1 MLDTSTPATSLP
13 LPSLAT
19 ALAER
24 IARNPDLTAVEDGSE
39 SLTYGELGVLAGRV
53 AAALTACGIAAG
65 DAVGMLG
72 VRSWQATVTAA
83 GILGAGAVCVPVDAD
98 YPSARA
104 SEMLGDAGVRLAV
117 TLPGHAPL
125 PPEAGGRF
133 VEWYRYGELVRSGT
147 AGPFPALPGSGRRSG
162 EAAYVLYTSGTTGRP
177 KPVLFPH
184 RAVARLAMGPAPWAA
199 GAGPGAK
206 VLQTFGLSFDGSL
219 FETWTTLVNGGCL
232 VVADRRT
239 LLDTEALYGTVR
251 QKSITHAFLTTS
263 LFHHT
268 ARSRPDAFAP
278 LEMLL
283 MGGEAMDPA
292 LTRAVC
298 DAGRPRHLINGYGPT
313 EGGIMATAHDVPRP
327 PDDAAQ
333 VPIGRP
339 VAGSTV
345 LLLRPDGT
353 PADPGDEGEI
363 HIGGPGVAL
372 GYLNRPEETAA
383 AFVAHGSG
391 GSAELPGQ
399 LYRTG
404 DRARWAGDGLL
415 EFLGRTD
422 RQVKVRGFRVE
433 LDAVEAQLRSLP
445 GVAEAAVVVRTNDAI
460 GKGLSAFVTPA
471 RGDRPPEPGSLRAE
485 AGTRLPAHAV
495 PAPITV
501 LDRLPLTRNGK
512 IDYTALARSAEEGVE
527 APEQANAD
535 AQDPLA
541 DIWADV
547 LGTPVTGATDF
558 FAAGGNSLL
567 AAQAVTRT
575 LTAHA
580 LPASRFDPLLRQLL
594 TAPTLTAYR
603 AAVHAAPAA
612 PAAAALAHFEEDAQ
626 LVLPPR
632 SPDSQRARPTLPL
645 GTRGGEVLLTGATGF
660 LGAFLLD
667 RLVRTTN
674 VTVHCLVRASDE
686 DKALRRIE
694 DAARRY
700 LLPQP
705 PADRLRAVPADL
717 SQPDLGLPPG
727 VAEHLANSVDLVLHN
742 AAHVNFLYPYAQLRN
757 TNVKAVR
764 ALVDLAAARRVPLH
778 YVSTTAVFAGSGVGG
793 VPEVDEST
801 PLSHPELLSMG
812 YPESKW
818 VAERM
823 LAQAAAQGLP
833 VTIHRPYEITGD
845 SRTGAWN
852 TTTAICAVVDAVARL
867 GAVPE
872 VPLPLDLVPVDHVAS
887 AITRIAMQLP
897 HLGGAVHLTNPR
909 PAMLADMA
917 ERMRAAGHTVRTVPY
932 GEWVDMLGE
941 HVRDHPAA
949 PIAPFLPL
957 FVTPARGADF
967 SVKEMYFD
975 SVFPEIHRTRTD
987 EIWPDWAR
995 SCPPVDA
1002 ALLDLYL
1009 ACLRGDGLLQSV
1021 AVSAKGPDAEA
1032 APASGP

>member
-1 MLDTSTPATSLP
+1 M
-13 LPSLAT
+13 
-19 ALAER
+19 
-24 IARNPDLTAVEDGSE
+24 
-39 SLTYGELGVLAGRV
+39 
-53 AAALTACGIAAG
+53 
-65 DAVGMLG
+65 
-72 VRSWQATVTAA
+72 
-83 GILGAGAVCVPVDAD
+83 
-98 YPSARA
+98 
-104 SEMLGDAGVRLAV
+104 
-117 TLPGHAPL
+117 
-125 PPEAGGRF
+125 
-133 VEWYRYGELVRSGT
+133 
-147 AGPFPALPGSGRRSG
+147 
-162 EAAYVLYTSGTTGRP
+162 
-177 KPVLFPH
+177 
-184 RAVARLAMGPAPWAA
+184 
-199 GAGPGAK
+199 
-206 VLQTFGLSFDGSL
+206 
-219 FETWTTLVNGGCL
+219 
-232 VVADRRT
+232 
-239 LLDTEALYGTVR
+239 
-251 QKSITHAFLTTS
+251 
-263 LFHHT
+263 
-268 ARSRPDAFAP
+268 
-278 LEMLL
+278 
-283 MGGEAMDPA
+283 
-292 LTRAVC
+292 
-298 DAGRPRHLINGYGPT
+298 
-313 EGGIMATAHDVPRP
+313 
-327 PDDAAQ
+327 
-333 VPIGRP
+333 
-339 VAGSTV
+339 
-345 LLLRPDGT
+345 
-353 PADPGDEGEI
+353 
-363 HIGGPGVAL
+363 
-372 GYLNRPEETAA
+372 
-383 AFVAHGSG
+383 
-391 GSAELPGQ
+391 
-399 LYRTG
+399 
-404 DRARWAGDGLL
+404 
-415 EFLGRTD
+415 
-422 RQVKVRGFRVE
+422 
-433 LDAVEAQLRSLP
+433 
-445 GVAEAAVVVRTNDAI
+445 
-460 GKGLSAFVTPA
+460 
-471 RGDRPPEPGSLRAE
+471 
-485 AGTRLPAHAV
+485 
-495 PAPITV
+495 

-512 IDYTALARSAEEGVE
+512 IDYTALARSADGVE
-527 APEQANAD
+527 APAQANAD
-535 AQDPLA
+535 TQDPLA

-757 TNVKAVR
+757 TNVRAVR

-949 PIAPFLPL
+949 PIAPFLPRCSSL
-957 FVTPARGADF
+957 PPGARTSRSKRCTSTASSLRSTGPVPTRSGLTGPVPARLWTRRCSTCTWPVSAETGCSSRSRCPRRAPMRKRPPLRGRSPGTESCRSAGARRGGPPRGQPAPPCPGCRRG
-967 SVKEMYFD
+967 STVAALRSAAVTAETPWRSARPGCQAEACREGCSSAARAPVSKTGCRRFD
-975 SVFPEIHRTRTD
+975 SCHPCHHVLATGRFP
-987 EIWPDWAR
+987 
-995 SCPPVDA
+995 
-1002 ALLDLYL
+1002 
-1009 ACLRGDGLLQSV
+1009 GDGACGEGLPCRDTL
-1021 AVSAKGPDAEA
+1021 G
-1032 APASGP
+1032 APR